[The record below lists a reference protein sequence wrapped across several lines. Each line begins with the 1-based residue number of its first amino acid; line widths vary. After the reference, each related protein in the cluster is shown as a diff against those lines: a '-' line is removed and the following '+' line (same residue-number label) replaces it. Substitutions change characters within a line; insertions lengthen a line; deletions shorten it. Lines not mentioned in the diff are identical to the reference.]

1 MTRLTQL
8 TDDAASPAAAE
19 LFGAI
24 KSKVGMVPN
33 LYRVLANEPA
43 ALAANLGLNEAL
55 GKGSFD
61 AKTREAIA
69 LVTAGANECDYCASA
84 HTAIS
89 QSLKVEPAEISAR
102 LRGKSSDPKVAAILS
117 FANAVIEKRGLVS
130 NDDLTAARD
139 ANLTDGEIVETI
151 ANVVANIFT
160 NYVNHVAETDIDF
173 PEVKAAAA

>member
-8 TDDAASPAAAE
+8 TDDAASPAAKE

-24 KSKVGMVPN
+24 KTKVGMVPN

-43 ALAANLGLNEAL
+43 ALAAKLGLDEAL

-69 LVTAGANECDYCASA
+69 LAVAGANNCDYCASA
-84 HTAIS
+84 HTAVS
-89 QSLKVEPAEISAR
+89 KSLKVDQAEITAR
-102 LRGKSSDPKVAAILS
+102 LHGASSDPKLDAILK
-117 FANAVIEKRGLVS
+117 FAKAVIEKRGFVG
-130 NDDLTAARD
+130 DDQIAAAR
-139 ANLTDGEIVETI
+139 NGGLNEGEIVETI

-160 NYVNHVAETDIDF
+160 TYLNHVAETEIDF
-173 PEVKAAAA
+173 PEVKANAA